1 MRVVLL
7 PQHQVHPYRRGCSML
22 ELQGE
27 ALQVLLR
34 SREGKFGTEE
44 LIFGS
49 TSYEDR
55 CWGPDKGPGEE
66 GRG

>member
-1 MRVVLL
+1 
-7 PQHQVHPYRRGCSML
+7 ML

-27 ALQVLLR
+27 ALQVLLH